1 MSLKSRRKWVLPK
14 EKTENVVKHILRVR
28 GIDEENK
35 FLNPN
40 IADIP
45 DHSHLYNSKKAA
57 KRLIKAVED
66 GEKIVIHGDYDA
78 DGICST
84 SLLWNFLYRDVSQ
97 FLEKE
102 VDILPYIPDR
112 VEQGYGL
119 TEDSLN
125 DVIDLGA
132 KLVVTVDCG
141 VRDRDLIK
149 EYIKDKK
156 LDFVV
161 TDHHLPP
168 DDLLDS
174 REKDH
179 KDGKLEYPL
188 VHQMYPGKEYPDT
201 EICGAAVV
209 YLLIQA
215 IRDLLKMPKDLH
227 YGLDLVALATVT
239 DVMPLLGV
247 NRIFVKEGLEQIHK
261 GERLGL
267 RMLALRAGLTP
278 EEVESYHLGFVLGPR
293 INASGR
299 IASPMEAVRLLVS
312 TSEAQ
317 CKDIANTLE
326 MTNFERQKMTTEIFD
341 KARESVQD
349 SKDNLLF
356 ILGEEWHEGI
366 IGLVAGKIQQLYY
379 KPVIVATESEGAIK
393 GSARSIKGFN
403 ITKAFDKFKK
413 ELDRYGGHE
422 LAAGFSTTTKKVE
435 KFRESLVG
443 YANKEITEEQLT
455 PKLNIEILLDSE
467 DITKELVYELRK
479 LEPLGFGNPKPTI
492 CVRDLIIKEKRVI
505 GKDNNHLKLTAKGNN
520 GDYLTLLLFGCDE
533 DVETLNEGDSIEVV
547 GYPDINV
554 WNGRENIQFN
564 VREWR

>member
-1 MSLKSRRKWVLPK
+1 MSLKSRREWILPE
-14 EKTENVVKHILRVR
+14 EKTEEVVKEILKLRD
-28 GIDEENK
+28 IEDEES
-35 FLNPN
+35 FLSPQ
-40 IADIP
+40 IEDVP
-45 DHSHLYNSKKAA
+45 DHTHLYNSKKAA
-57 KRLIKAVED
+57 KRLIKAVKN

-78 DGICST
+78 DGISST

-97 FLEKE
+97 FLDKE

-141 VRDRDLIK
+141 VRDRDLIRK
-149 EYIKDKK
+149 YIQDKK
-156 LDFVV
+156 LDFIV
-161 TDHHLPP
+161 TDHHLLP
-168 DDLLDS
+168 DDLLDK
-174 REKDH
+174 REEDQ
-179 KDGKLEYPL
+179 KDGVLAYPL

-215 IRDLLKMPKDLH
+215 IREFLGMDKDLR

-247 NRIFVKEGLEQIHK
+247 NRIFVKEGLEEIRK
-261 GERLGL
+261 GERIGL

-278 EEVESYHLGFVLGPR
+278 EEIEAYHLGFVLGPR

-299 IASPMEAVRLLVS
+299 ISSPMEGVRLLVS
-312 TSEAQ
+312 NSEAQ
-317 CKDIANTLE
+317 CKETANTLE
-326 MTNFERQKMTTEIFD
+326 MTNFERQKMTTEIFE
-341 KARESVQD
+341 KAKESVQD
-349 SKDNLLF
+349 SQDNLLF
-356 ILGEEWHEGI
+356 ILGDDWHEGI

-379 KPVIVATESEGAIK
+379 RPVIVATKSEGAIK

-413 ELDRYGGHE
+413 HLDRYGGHE
-422 LAAGFSTTTKKVE
+422 LAAGFSTTEKKVE
-435 KFRESLVG
+435 DFRKNLVK
-443 YANKEITEEQLT
+443 YANEEITEEQLT

-467 DITKELVYELRK
+467 DITKELVNELRK

-492 CVRDLIIKEKRVI
+492 CVRDLTIKEKRVI
-505 GKDNNHLKLTAKGNN
+505 GKDNNHLKLVVKGSNA
-520 GDYLTLLLFGCDE
+520 DVLTLLLFGCDE
-533 DVETLNEGDSIEVV
+533 DVETLNEGDSIDVV

-564 VREWR
+564 VKEWR